1 MRDVIENAVKIELD
15 EDILRESARELRD
28 LGRSIKKLL
37 IEIDALC
44 DGLAAREGL
53 DIDKIADNAEK
64 AVLVGMAA
72 CDVLADTLKEMED
85 DE

>member
-1 MRDVIENAVKIELD
+1 MRDVTEYAVKIELD

-28 LGRSIKKLL
+28 LGGSIKKML
-37 IEIDALC
+37 IGFDALC
-44 DGLAAREGL
+44 GGLAAQKGL
-53 DIDKIADNAEK
+53 DIDKVADDAGK